1 MRKSFKKAVAVV
13 SAIAMVVAGISY
25 QPAKVTAAD
34 FTAVNDD
41 TVGNWGLYAAN
52 GSWTVGSMSYAGTGT
67 IVNDDIDMTLRIDQS
82 SGNAGSWGLQAKY
95 PVTNLDATAV
105 YDIAIKYTSTAAGT
119 MHIKVEENGTQNGTG
134 ENFTTVEGE
143 NTYTRKIQSVSQAQV
158 VFELSGFPANTE
170 IDFES
175 ITFTTSDEEI
185 TTEANQGTL
194 NAWTSLGAWQYFS
207 SNSNKIIITGGSSW
221 DDSVSANITKTGW
234 AEGDTQF
241 RTPTFTA
248 EEAGTYTLTLTNTE
262 AGDTSSSF
270 VNVYNSSDQ
279 IIGTSNNVN
288 IGELGG
294 SGSNPVTATYTVDVD
309 LAAGDSIY
317 GIYVEN
323 WASGGTRTI
332 SANVTKKASEETTV
346 EEATVEETTVE
357 ETTVEEPTEAPTEAP
372 TEVAGYDWVKLG
384 NGSGDAAGDA
394 VYYDD
399 NSDVNVSFVNIQKSF
414 GTEAGVYTTYAA
426 GISKVVVNGV
436 QQPSSCIQ
444 GAGALIYL
452 SSLTKEI
459 NEVTVEYAGGTASFL
474 LKTENPAT
482 PSDETTEA
490 PTEESTE
497 APTEAP
503 TEEPTEKQ
511 PGEFV
516 VIKDDG
522 GQDTDYSYDNSTGA
536 TIVNIQSPGFTTE
549 RGIYTN
555 VPSGIS
561 SVTVNGTEI
570 DSQNIQGAGAII
582 PLSSL
587 VEGENTVVIKHALGT
602 ETVIVKY
609 EPAATTTYTVTV
621 DGTKV
626 ADVEAGDT
634 YTLPTTAQYGYFTG
648 DDLYK
653 AGAQVVVNGDIDF
666 TSLNSVAVEMAEG
679 AVVKNAAPA
688 GIAFQATVTVN
699 ENEEAVDAAFLS
711 TGMLITAN
719 DLFVEKG
726 GSELALDSDYTFKNV
741 ENTGWFAG
749 NTGTYRVGIT
759 GVTSEN
765 YIRKFIARGYA
776 KLTYTDGT
784 DTVVYS
790 GMSPVRSI
798 QQVAQAAINAGYGN
812 DFLAECA
819 AAK

>member
-25 QPAKVTAAD
+25 KPATASAEALGKWSNIYTMNECTVAD
-34 FTAVNDD
+34 TSTDD
-41 TVGNWGLYAAN
+41 TYGVSFEGYSTDTTWGGDSKWQGQAQI
-52 GSWTVGSMSYAGTGT
+52 AG
-67 IVNDDIDMTLRIDQS
+67 
-82 SGNAGSWGLQAKY
+82 Y
-95 PVTNLDATAV
+95 PVTNGGNYKISFDVTASAEKQFIVQTLTGGV
-105 YDIAIKYTSTAAGT
+105 YT
-119 MHIKVEENGTQNGTG
+119 
-134 ENFTTVEGE
+134 E
-143 NTYTRKIQSVSQAQV
+143 NTYSSADGHVDMLFTAKGADVQV
-158 VFELSGFPANTE
+158 TVAFGALSATDAGTFDIAFSNLTITE
-170 IDFES
+170 
-175 ITFTTSDEEI
+175 TQEEI
-185 TTEANQGTL
+185 TTEEVTTATADDDGFTSVTAEQKINDWTLFAGANVNWGGGKISEKGTRVGMDL
-194 NAWTSLGAWQYFS
+194 AVRVDNATTEWWGIQAKYHGLEGSLDASKTYDVTLKFDASKAGKLAVKLDGYDNNDGTQYDIVS
-207 SNSNKIIITGGSSW
+207 GTNTITRNDITG
-221 DDSVSANITKTGW
+221 VTTITPVFALIGT
-234 AEGDTQF
+234 
-241 RTPTFTA
+241 
-248 EEAGTYTLTLTNTE
+248 EAGTIIDFTE
-262 AGDTSSSF
+262 
-270 VNVYNSSDQ
+270 
-279 IIGTSNNVN
+279 I
-288 IGELGG
+288 
-294 SGSNPVTATYTVDVD
+294 
-309 LAAGDSIY
+309 SIA
-317 GIYVEN
+317 E
-323 WASGGTRTI
+323 
-332 SANVTKKASEETTV
+332 KSEET
-346 EEATVEETTVE
+346 TVEETTVE
-357 ETTVEEPTEAPTEAP
+357 ETTVEETTVEETTVEETTEAP

-384 NGSGDAAGDA
+384 NGSGEAAGDA

-414 GTEAGVYTTYAA
+414 GTEAGIYTTYAA
-426 GISKVVVNGV
+426 GISSVVVNGV

-452 SSLTKEI
+452 SSLTQEI
-459 NEVTVEYAGGTASFL
+459 NEVTVDYAGETASFL
-474 LKTENPAT
+474 IKTENPAT

-490 PTEESTE
+490 PTEEPTE
-497 APTEAP
+497 ASTEAP

-516 VIKDDG
+516 VIQDDG
-522 GQDTDYSYDNSTGA
+522 GQDTEYSYDNSTGA

-561 SVTVNGTEI
+561 SVTVNGTAV
-570 DSQNIQGAGAII
+570 DAQNIQGAGAII
-582 PLSSL
+582 PLASL
-587 VEGENTVVIKHALGT
+587 VEGENTVVIVHALGT

-609 EPAATTTYTVTV
+609 EPAATTTYAVSV

-634 YTLPTTAQYGYFTG
+634 YTLPTTAQYGYFAG

-666 TSLNSVAVEMAEG
+666 TSLNSVAVEMANG
-679 AVVKNAAPA
+679 AVVKNAAPT

-726 GSELALDSDYTFKNV
+726 GSELTLDSDYTFKDV
-741 ENTGWFAG
+741 ANTGWFAG
-749 NTGTYRVGIT
+749 NTGTYRAGIT